1 MAIPFLPAW
10 NLQPTR
16 PTFYDTDSA
25 TMLELAAKMHGA
37 FNEMV
42 NDYNQFAISVNNQM
56 QMFIDSTEADQ
67 EAFQVGI
74 RQEFQD
80 FIDLVTMKINDF
92 ENNVDTLEKR
102 LVEKINEE
110 IKSGAISV
118 TENYDPNT
126 ESLSIAVTGG
136 VNND

>member
-1 MAIPFLPAW
+1 MGIPLLPAW
-10 NLQPTR
+10 NLQPNR

-25 TMLELAAKMHGA
+25 TMLELAAKMHAA

-42 NDYNQFAISVNNQM
+42 NDYNNFAVSVNNQM

-80 FIDLVTMKINDF
+80 FIDVINMKIKNL
-92 ENNVDTLEKR
+92 ELNVDNVSKN
-102 LVEKINEE
+102 IAEE
-110 IKSGAISV
+110 VNKAIAAGAISV
-118 TENYDPNT
+118 SEKYDPET
-126 ESLSIAVTGG
+126 ESLSLIVAGG
-136 VNND
+136 V